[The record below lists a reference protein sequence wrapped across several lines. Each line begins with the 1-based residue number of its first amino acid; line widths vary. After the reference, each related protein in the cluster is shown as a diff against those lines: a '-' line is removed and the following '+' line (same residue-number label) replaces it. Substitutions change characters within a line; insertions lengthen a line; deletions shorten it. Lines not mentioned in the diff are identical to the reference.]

1 MFKEGDK
8 VPTFSIITDK
18 KEFILK
24 EINTYKTVVFFFP
37 KANTS
42 GCTKEAVEF
51 SHLIEEFKKLNTLI
65 IGVSKD
71 SPEQQKKFRD
81 KHDLK
86 CELGSDID
94 GKICEI
100 FSTWVEKSMYGKKYM
115 GIQRSTFL
123 ISEECKVLKSW
134 PKVKVPNHAMDVFE
148 ELKKNTIIMFLSL
161 FFLREQLL

>member
-18 KEFILK
+18 NEFTLK
-24 EINTYKTVVFFFP
+24 EINLCKTVVFFFP
-37 KANTS
+37 RANTS
-42 GCTKEAVEF
+42 GCTKEALEF

-65 IGVSKD
+65 IGISKD

-123 ISEECKVLKSW
+123 INTERKIQHIW
-134 PKVKVPNHAMDVFE
+134 NKVKVPGHAE
-148 ELKKNTIIMFLSL
+148 EVLEVVKKL
-161 FFLREQLL
+161 